1 MSSITTTPTSS
12 SPVTPFSLPNTTI
25 TTTSSYATLS
35 LHKSDTIRL
44 LSFPDS
50 ILPAFE
56 SLVVASWPPGL
67 ESQSRLDQSY
77 DFKFKGSPFGYY
89 RSQQHVGGIRL
100 LRNVLAFLHERGWAL
115 VAPVLC
121 SRRYTAKDTLIFKQ
135 AGDGQSLPAVEWLG
149 LAPLAK
155 DKLRVVY
162 DAPGVRLSGGGGE
175 DGHDHD
181 HLGVLITGLK
191 KMLQG
196 LDYFDKGDWSHDSF
210 EFELKGTPWRS
221 RGEASVKMRIM
232 LMRLLETMEAHGW
245 RLYTTLVQRTGTDED
260 RILDTWY
267 FVRDKEKAREV
278 TFGGL

>member
-1 MSSITTTPTSS
+1 MSSTTTAAP
-12 SPVTPFSLPNTTI
+12 
-25 TTTSSYATLS
+25 SSYATLS

-44 LSFPDS
+44 LAFPDS
-50 ILPAFE
+50 LLPALE
-56 SLVVASWPPGL
+56 ALLLASWPPGL
-67 ESQSRLDQSY
+67 ESQSRLGQSY

-100 LRNVLAFLHERGWAL
+100 LRNVLAFLYEHDWVL

-121 SRRYTAKDTLIFKQ
+121 SRRYTAKDTLIFRQ
-135 AGDGQSLPAVEWLG
+135 AGEGQPLPPVEWLG

-162 DAPGVRLSGGGGE
+162 DAPGVRLAGGTGE
-175 DGHDHD
+175 GEHDHD

-191 KMLQG
+191 KMLQE
-196 LDYFDKGDWSHDSF
+196 LEYFDKGDWSHDSF
-210 EFELKGTPWRS
+210 EFVLKGTPWRS

-232 LMRLLETMEAHGW
+232 LMRLLETMESHGW

-267 FVRDKEKAREV
+267 FVREKEKTREV
-278 TFGGL
+278 RFGVV